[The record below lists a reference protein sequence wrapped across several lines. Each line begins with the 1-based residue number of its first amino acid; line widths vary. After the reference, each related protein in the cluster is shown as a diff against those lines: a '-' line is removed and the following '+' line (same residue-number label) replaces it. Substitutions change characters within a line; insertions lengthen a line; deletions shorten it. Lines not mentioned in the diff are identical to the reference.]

1 MTALYL
7 SSVSK
12 CMCLLLVEIMNKF
25 IVIDIETANPDL
37 LSICQVGIV
46 FFENGEVVTK
56 WETLVNPQDY
66 FDPINVSIHGI
77 TARDVR
83 DAPILSDIVPI
94 IKEFFSTN
102 TICSYGAFDKAAMK
116 KIFPNL
122 PNQWLDIMRVVRR
135 CWSDKFAEKGYG
147 LAKVSKHLKIKQEN
161 HHNALDDAIV
171 AGEILNKALLESGKP
186 LDYWLDRVEK
196 PIHVEYDENGHILP
210 KIKRQG
216 DPNGPLYGEVVVFTG
231 ELSIP
236 RQDAAKK
243 AASVGCDVVD
253 GISKKVTLLIKGIQ
267 DKSRLVGKELSN
279 KEIKAQELISK
290 GHNIRILSENDF
302 LELVNET

>member
-1 MTALYL
+1 MY
-7 SSVSK
+7 VF
-12 CMCLLLVEIMNKF
+12 VVGGIMNKF

-37 LSICQVGIV
+37 TSICQIGIAV
-46 FFENGEVVTK
+46 FENGELVDQ
-56 WETLVNPQDY
+56 WGTLINPNAY
-66 FDPINVSIHGI
+66 FDEMNIYIHGI
-77 TARDVR
+77 TPSMVR
-83 DAPILSDIVPI
+83 NSPT
-94 IKEFFSTN
+94 IKQVESKIKGYFADN
-102 TICSYGAFDKAAMK
+102 VVCSYGAFDRVSLTR
-116 KIFPNL
+116 IFPDLQNR
-122 PNQWLDIMRVVRR
+122 WLDIMRVVRR

-171 AGEILNKALLESGKP
+171 AGGILNKALFESGKS

-216 DPNGPLYGEVVVFTG
+216 DPNGPLYDEVVVFTG

-253 GISKKVTLLIKGIQ
+253 GVSKKVTLLIKGIQ
-267 DKSRLVGKELSN
+267 DKSRLAGKELSN

>member
-1 MTALYL
+1 MGNL
-7 SSVSK
+7 
-12 CMCLLLVEIMNKF
+12 I
-25 IVIDIETANPDL
+25 NP
-37 LSICQVGIV
+37 
-46 FFENGEVVTK
+46 NA
-56 WETLVNPQDY
+56 Y
-66 FDPINVSIHGI
+66 FDEMNIYIHGI
-77 TARDVR
+77 TPSMVR
-83 DAPILSDIVPI
+83 NSPT
-94 IKEFFSTN
+94 IKQVESKIKGYFADN
-102 TICSYGAFDKAAMK
+102 VVCSYGAFDRVSLTR
-116 KIFPNL
+116 IFPDLQNR
-122 PNQWLDIMRVVRR
+122 WLDIMRVVRR

-171 AGEILNKALLESGKP
+171 AGGILNKALFESGKS

-253 GISKKVTLLIKGIQ
+253 GVSKKVTLLIKGIQ
-267 DKSRLVGKELSN
+267 DKSRLAGKELSN

>member
-1 MTALYL
+1 MY
-7 SSVSK
+7 VF
-12 CMCLLLVEIMNKF
+12 VVGGIMNKF

-37 LSICQVGIV
+37 TSICQIGIAV
-46 FFENGEVVTK
+46 FKKGELVDQ
-56 WETLVNPQDY
+56 WGTLINPNAY
-66 FDPINVSIHGI
+66 FDEMNIYIHGI
-77 TARDVR
+77 TPSMVR
-83 DAPILSDIVPI
+83 NSPT
-94 IKEFFSTN
+94 IKQVESKIKGYFADN
-102 TICSYGAFDKAAMK
+102 VVCSYGAFDRVSLTR
-116 KIFPNL
+116 IFPDLQNR
-122 PNQWLDIMRVVRR
+122 WLDIMRVVRR

-171 AGEILNKALLESGKP
+171 AGGILNKALFESGKS

-253 GISKKVTLLIKGIQ
+253 GVSKKVTLLIKGIQ
-267 DKSRLVGKELSN
+267 DKSRLAGKELSN

>member
-1 MTALYL
+1 MY
-7 SSVSK
+7 VF
-12 CMCLLLVEIMNKF
+12 VVGGIMNKF

-37 LSICQVGIV
+37 TSICQIGIAV
-46 FFENGEVVTK
+46 FENGELVDQ
-56 WETLVNPQDY
+56 WGTLINPNAY
-66 FDPINVSIHGI
+66 FDEMNIYIHGI
-77 TARDVR
+77 TPSMVR
-83 DAPILSDIVPI
+83 NSPT
-94 IKEFFSTN
+94 IKQVESKIKGYFADN
-102 TICSYGAFDKAAMK
+102 VVCSYGAFDRVSLTR
-116 KIFPNL
+116 IFPDLQNR
-122 PNQWLDIMRVVRR
+122 WLDIMRVVRR

-171 AGEILNKALLESGKP
+171 AGGILNKALFESGKS

-253 GISKKVTLLIKGIQ
+253 GVSKKVTLLIKGIQ
-267 DKSRLVGKELSN
+267 DKSRLAGKELSN

-302 LELVNET
+302 MELVNET

>member
-1 MTALYL
+1 MY
-7 SSVSK
+7 VF
-12 CMCLLLVEIMNKF
+12 VVGGIMNKF

-37 LSICQVGIV
+37 TSICQIGIAV
-46 FFENGEVVTK
+46 FENGELVDQ
-56 WETLVNPQDY
+56 WGTLINPNAY
-66 FDPINVSIHGI
+66 FDEMNIYIHGI
-77 TARDVR
+77 TPSMVR
-83 DAPILSDIVPI
+83 NSPT
-94 IKEFFSTN
+94 IKQVESKIKGYFADN
-102 TICSYGAFDKAAMK
+102 VVCSYGAFDRVSLTR
-116 KIFPNL
+116 IFPDLQNR
-122 PNQWLDIMRVVRR
+122 WLDIMRVVRR

-171 AGEILNKALLESGKP
+171 AGGILNKALFESGKS

-196 PIHVEYDENGHILP
+196 PIHVEYDKNGHILP

-253 GISKKVTLLIKGIQ
+253 GVSKKVTLLIKGIQ
-267 DKSRLVGKELSN
+267 DKSRLAGKELSN

>member
-1 MTALYL
+1 MY
-7 SSVSK
+7 VF
-12 CMCLLLVEIMNKF
+12 VVGGIMNKF

-37 LSICQVGIV
+37 TSICQIGIAV
-46 FFENGEVVTK
+46 FENGELVDQ
-56 WETLVNPQDY
+56 WGTLINPNAY
-66 FDPINVSIHGI
+66 FDEMNIYIHGI
-77 TARDVR
+77 TPSMVR
-83 DAPILSDIVPI
+83 NSPT
-94 IKEFFSTN
+94 IKQVESKIKGYFADN
-102 TICSYGAFDKAAMK
+102 VVCSYGAFDRVSLTR
-116 KIFPNL
+116 IFPDLQNR
-122 PNQWLDIMRVVRR
+122 WLDIMRVVRR

-171 AGEILNKALLESGKP
+171 AGGILNKALFESGKS

-253 GISKKVTLLIKGIQ
+253 GVSKKVTLLVKGIQ
-267 DKSRLVGKELSN
+267 DKSRLAGKELSN

>member
-1 MTALYL
+1 MY
-7 SSVSK
+7 VF
-12 CMCLLLVEIMNKF
+12 VVGGIMNKF

-37 LSICQVGIV
+37 TSICQIGIAV
-46 FFENGEVVTK
+46 FENGELVDQ
-56 WETLVNPQDY
+56 WGTLINPNAY
-66 FDPINVSIHGI
+66 FDEMNIYIHGI
-77 TARDVR
+77 TPSMVR
-83 DAPILSDIVPI
+83 NSPT
-94 IKEFFSTN
+94 IKQVESKIKGYFADN
-102 TICSYGAFDKAAMK
+102 VVCSYGAFDRVSLTR
-116 KIFPNL
+116 IFPDLQNR
-122 PNQWLDIMRVVRR
+122 WLDIMRVVRR

-171 AGEILNKALLESGKP
+171 AGGILNKALFESGKS

-253 GISKKVTLLIKGIQ
+253 GVSKKVTLLIKGIQ
-267 DKSRLVGKELSN
+267 DKSRLAGKELSN

>member
-1 MTALYL
+1 MY
-7 SSVSK
+7 VF
-12 CMCLLLVEIMNKF
+12 VVGGIMNKF

-37 LSICQVGIV
+37 TSICQIGIAV
-46 FFENGEVVTK
+46 FENGELVDQ
-56 WETLVNPQDY
+56 WGTLINPNAY
-66 FDPINVSIHGI
+66 FDEMNIYIHGI
-77 TARDVR
+77 TPSMVR
-83 DAPILSDIVPI
+83 NSPT
-94 IKEFFSTN
+94 IKQVESKIKGYFADN
-102 TICSYGAFDKAAMK
+102 VVCSYGAFDRVSLTR
-116 KIFPNL
+116 IFPDLQNR
-122 PNQWLDIMRVVRR
+122 WLDIMRVVRR

-171 AGEILNKALLESGKP
+171 AGGILNKALFESGKS

-196 PIHVEYDENGHILP
+196 PIHVEYDENGHILS

-253 GISKKVTLLIKGIQ
+253 GVSKKVTLLIKGIQ
-267 DKSRLVGKELSN
+267 DKSRLAGKELSN

>member
-1 MTALYL
+1 MY
-7 SSVSK
+7 VF
-12 CMCLLLVEIMNKF
+12 VVGGIMNKF

-37 LSICQVGIV
+37 TSICQIGIAV
-46 FFENGEVVTK
+46 FENGELVDQ
-56 WETLVNPQDY
+56 WGTLINPNAY
-66 FDPINVSIHGI
+66 FDEMNIYIHGI
-77 TARDVR
+77 TPSMVR
-83 DAPILSDIVPI
+83 NSPT
-94 IKEFFSTN
+94 IKQVESKIKGYFADN
-102 TICSYGAFDKAAMK
+102 VVCSYGAFDRVSLTR
-116 KIFPNL
+116 IFPDLQNR
-122 PNQWLDIMRVVRR
+122 WLDIMRVVRR

-171 AGEILNKALLESGKP
+171 AGGILNKALFESGKS

-253 GISKKVTLLIKGIQ
+253 GVSKKITLLVKGIQ
-267 DKSRLVGKELSN
+267 DKSRLAGKELSN

-302 LELVNET
+302 LELVNDT

>member
-1 MTALYL
+1 MY
-7 SSVSK
+7 VF
-12 CMCLLLVEIMNKF
+12 VVGGIMNKF

-37 LSICQVGIV
+37 TSICQIGIAV
-46 FFENGEVVTK
+46 FENGELVDQ
-56 WETLVNPQDY
+56 WGTLINPNAY
-66 FDPINVSIHGI
+66 FDEMNIYIHGI
-77 TARDVR
+77 TPSMVR
-83 DAPILSDIVPI
+83 NSPI
-94 IKEFFSTN
+94 IKQVESKIKGYFADN
-102 TICSYGAFDKAAMK
+102 VVCSYGAFDRVSLTR
-116 KIFPNL
+116 IFPDLQNR
-122 PNQWLDIMRVVRR
+122 WLDIMRVVRR

-171 AGEILNKALLESGKP
+171 AGGILNKALFESGKS

-253 GISKKVTLLIKGIQ
+253 GVSKKVTLLIKGIQ
-267 DKSRLVGKELSN
+267 DKSRLAGKELSN

>member
-1 MTALYL
+1 MY
-7 SSVSK
+7 VF
-12 CMCLLLVEIMNKF
+12 VVGGIMNKF

-37 LSICQVGIV
+37 TSICQIGIAV
-46 FFENGEVVTK
+46 FENGELVDQ
-56 WETLVNPQDY
+56 WGTLINPNAY
-66 FDPINVSIHGI
+66 FDEMNIYIHGI
-77 TARDVR
+77 TPSMVR
-83 DAPILSDIVPI
+83 NSPT
-94 IKEFFSTN
+94 IKQVESKIKGYFADN
-102 TICSYGAFDKAAMK
+102 VVCSYGAFDRVSLTR
-116 KIFPNL
+116 IFPDLQNR
-122 PNQWLDIMRVVRR
+122 WLDIMRVVRR
-135 CWSDKFAEKGYG
+135 CCSDKFAEKGYG

-171 AGEILNKALLESGKP
+171 AGGILNKALFESGKS

-253 GISKKVTLLIKGIQ
+253 GVSKKVTLLIKGIQ
-267 DKSRLVGKELSN
+267 DKSRLAGKELSN

>member
-1 MTALYL
+1 MY
-7 SSVSK
+7 VF
-12 CMCLLLVEIMNKF
+12 VVGGIMNKF

-37 LSICQVGIV
+37 TSICQIGIAV
-46 FFENGEVVTK
+46 FENGELVDQ
-56 WETLVNPQDY
+56 WGTLINPNAY
-66 FDPINVSIHGI
+66 FDEMNIYIHGI
-77 TARDVR
+77 TPSMVR
-83 DAPILSDIVPI
+83 NSPT
-94 IKEFFSTN
+94 IKQVESKIKGYFADN
-102 TICSYGAFDKAAMK
+102 VVCSYGAFDRVSLTR
-116 KIFPNL
+116 IFPDSQNR
-122 PNQWLDIMRVVRR
+122 WLDIMRVVRR

-171 AGEILNKALLESGKP
+171 AGGILNKALFESGKS

-253 GISKKVTLLIKGIQ
+253 GVSKKVTLLIKGIQ
-267 DKSRLVGKELSN
+267 DKSRLAGKELSN

>member
-1 MTALYL
+1 MY
-7 SSVSK
+7 VF
-12 CMCLLLVEIMNKF
+12 VVGGIMNKF

-37 LSICQVGIV
+37 TSICQIGIAV
-46 FFENGEVVTK
+46 FENGELVDQ
-56 WETLVNPQDY
+56 WGTLINPNAY
-66 FDPINVSIHGI
+66 FDEMNIYIHGI
-77 TARDVR
+77 TPSMVR
-83 DAPILSDIVPI
+83 NSST
-94 IKEFFSTN
+94 IKQVESKIKGYFADN
-102 TICSYGAFDKAAMK
+102 VVCSYGAFDRVSLTR
-116 KIFPNL
+116 IFPDLQNR
-122 PNQWLDIMRVVRR
+122 WLDIMRVVRR

-171 AGEILNKALLESGKP
+171 AGGILNKALFESGKS

-253 GISKKVTLLIKGIQ
+253 GVSKKVTLLIKGIQ
-267 DKSRLVGKELSN
+267 DKSRLAGKELSN

>member
-1 MTALYL
+1 MY
-7 SSVSK
+7 VF
-12 CMCLLLVEIMNKF
+12 VVGGIMNKF

-37 LSICQVGIV
+37 ISICQIGIAV
-46 FFENGEVVTK
+46 FENGELVDQ
-56 WETLVNPQDY
+56 WGTLINPNAY
-66 FDPINVSIHGI
+66 FDEMNIYIHGI
-77 TARDVR
+77 TPSMVR
-83 DAPILSDIVPI
+83 NSPT
-94 IKEFFSTN
+94 IKQVESKIKGYFADN
-102 TICSYGAFDKAAMK
+102 VVCSYGAFDRVSLTR
-116 KIFPNL
+116 IFPDLQNR
-122 PNQWLDIMRVVRR
+122 WLDIMRVVRR

-171 AGEILNKALLESGKP
+171 AGGILNKALFESGKS

-253 GISKKVTLLIKGIQ
+253 GVSKKVTLLIKGIQ
-267 DKSRLVGKELSN
+267 DKSRLAGKELSN